1 MIEKPHSFRTACTI
15 ATQIVAQVA
24 SGQFGG
30 QTITL
35 SHLAPFVRISEE
47 KIRKEVEEAFGIKLV
62 ESTTTFGTR
71 IGVVTGCHTG
81 PTALGLAFMPK
92 HNKVII

>member
-1 MIEKPHSFRTACTI
+1 MEN
-15 ATQIVAQVA
+15 
-24 SGQFGG
+24 
-30 QTITL
+30 
-35 SHLAPFVRISEE
+35 ISEKVIGILKDNIE
-47 KIRKEVEEAFGIKLV
+47 ELEGINVQKDTALITSGYVDSFDIINVISVLEEAFGIKLV
-62 ESTTTFGTR
+62 ESTTAFGTR